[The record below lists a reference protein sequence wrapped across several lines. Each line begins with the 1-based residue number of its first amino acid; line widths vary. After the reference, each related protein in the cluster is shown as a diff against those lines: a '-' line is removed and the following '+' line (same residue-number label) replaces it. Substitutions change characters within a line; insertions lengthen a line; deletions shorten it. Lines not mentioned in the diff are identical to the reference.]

1 MVDAFTNNQM
11 RSLNNAI
18 QASRVSTSENI
29 PKNYANVD
37 ARINQII
44 QAKLQMVGFQK
55 EANAI
60 GKELNMYD
68 AGTKL
73 SDQWAQMAS

>member
-11 RSLNNAI
+11 NSLNRAI
-18 QASRVSTSENI
+18 QASRVSTSGNI
-29 PKNYANVD
+29 PKNYAATD
-37 ARINQII
+37 AKI
-44 QAKLQMVGFQK
+44 QQLVAQK
-55 EANAI
+55 EKGVAIQTIANGI

-73 SDQWAQMAS
+73 SDQWATMAA